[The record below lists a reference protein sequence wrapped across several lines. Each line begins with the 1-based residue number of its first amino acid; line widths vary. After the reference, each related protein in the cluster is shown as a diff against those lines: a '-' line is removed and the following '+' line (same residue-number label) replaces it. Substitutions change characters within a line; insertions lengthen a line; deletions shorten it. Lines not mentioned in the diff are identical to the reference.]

1 MFSIE
6 FGFLRFILTIH
17 PCHQPIFHP
26 LEYGHSKLVYLI
38 CVYIERS
45 TTHIH
50 VSIHL
55 HVIVLKITCRTFL
68 GTPPLLLLSVVC
80 TQAEHSSSP
89 LPQTCKKG
97 KQASFRFEFPLIL
110 FTLCS
115 YAVHW
120 QFECPIHLSICL

>member
-1 MFSIE
+1 MK
-6 FGFLRFILTIH
+6 IH
-17 PCHQPIFHP
+17 PCHHLSLPIFHP

-55 HVIVLKITCRTFL
+55 HVIVLKITCRTYL

-80 TQAEHSSSP
+80 TQAEQSSSP
-89 LPQTCKKG
+89 LPQTCKQKKTNKLRNKVG
-97 KQASFRFEFPLIL
+97 LTPLSYRL
-110 FTLCS
+110 LSVS

-120 QFECPIHLSICL
+120 QFECPILSSICL